1 LTGIGEAGDA
11 SSISTPGE
19 HVPIRTLLALL
30 LALSGTTA
38 AAVTPYVGGGVAGSR
53 MEAQGPINSG
63 TASDQTLG
71 VRGESWRQEVGFM
84 NLASTSLDGRQ
95 YRMDG
100 YRYLAGYDLMMG
112 THWGLTV
119 QAGAWFHRSESAE
132 GETTRSTTSAVAGA
146 GLTFRPRRGF
156 EIRVTANHYPGPA
169 VGDTLETAGLQFLF
183 NLP

>member
-1 LTGIGEAGDA
+1 M
-11 SSISTPGE
+11 
-19 HVPIRTLLALL
+19 PIRTLLALL

-132 GETTRSTTSAVAGA
+132 WETTRSTTSAVAGA

-156 EIRVTANHYPGPA
+156 EIRVTANHYPSPA
-169 VGDTLETAGLQFLF
+169 VGETLDTAGLQFF
-183 NLP
+183 FDLP